1 MRHQEGG
8 RCGRRKPKDRDFLR
22 TEEGMFFCVT
32 GYLHP
37 PDRYTAYLK
46 YSPASIPFGGADRQS
61 DLPAASVGKWRD
73 EETAY
78 RRELPYYHVRTV
90 EETIRH
96 LEQRYPW
103 YVHDCPVRGIRFSMV
118 PRERVA
124 RYYDPQ
130 ERLQGILDRPRD
142 PLEEEVQG
150 LAIEIAACAGVRP
163 QDLGVTGSILI
174 GLHNPEFSDID
185 LTVYGRENAR
195 RVRRALAGAVADELE
210 HEGGSDRI
218 QGLSAEVVARWSR
231 GIADRFPLTVDQ
243 ARYLAGR
250 RWNYGFYGRR
260 YFSLHPTRTDAEI
273 GERYGDHVYRG
284 QGGARV
290 RALLVGAEDAL
301 FMPARYRVEDVQVLE
316 GEPRVA
322 EVREVVS
329 YEGLYRDVADE
340 GDEIEVRGKLES
352 VDDRALR
359 LVVGTAALE
368 GRGYIRPYGQKGDVE
383 QLNGKGSGAA

>member
-1 MRHQEGG
+1 VTPSRRSRFQFDASGERGEAVTHRQEG
-8 RCGRRKPKDRDFLR
+8 RKPKDRDFLR
-22 TEEGMFFCVT
+22 TREGMFFCVT

-46 YSPASIPFGGADRQS
+46 YSPASADVGRAS
-61 DLPAASVGKWRD
+61 ADIVDTGRASVGKWRD
-73 EETAY
+73 GETAY

-118 PRERVA
+118 PRECVA

-130 ERLQGILDRPRD
+130 ERLQEIMGGPRD

-150 LAIEIAACAGVRP
+150 LAMEIAACAGVRLC
-163 QDLGVTGSILI
+163 DLGVTGSILI

-185 LTVYGRENAR
+185 LMVYGRANAR
-195 RVRRALAGAVADELE
+195 RVRRALR
-210 HEGGSDRI
+210 EGGGDRI
-218 QGLSAEVVARWSR
+218 QGLSAEVIARWSR

-250 RWNYGFYGRR
+250 RWNYGFYGQR
-260 YFSLHPTRTDAEI
+260 YFSVHPTRADAEI
-273 GERYGDHVYRG
+273 VERYGDHVYRG
-284 QGGARV
+284 QGVARV

-301 FMPARYRVEDVQVLE
+301 FMPARYRVEGVHVLG
-316 GEPRVA
+316 GEPRA
-322 EVREVVS
+322 AKVREVVS
-329 YEGLYRDVADE
+329 YEGLYRDVADK

-359 LVVGTAALE
+359 LVVGTAAL
-368 GRGYIRPYGQKGDVE
+368 GGQGYIRPYHQKGKAE
-383 QLNGKGSGAA
+383 